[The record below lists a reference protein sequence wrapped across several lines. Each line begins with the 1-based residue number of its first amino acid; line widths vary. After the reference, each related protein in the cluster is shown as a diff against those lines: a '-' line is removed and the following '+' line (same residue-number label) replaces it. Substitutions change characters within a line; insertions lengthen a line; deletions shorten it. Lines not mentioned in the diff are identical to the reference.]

1 MAAGSPLDVGVSVTF
16 WHDESRP
23 LLLDA
28 RRGGSAWRA
37 SRRGCRSGGA
47 VARPW
52 VTLRIL
58 CGLKEIRAQRFV
70 RNDKNVTPGIAAIGA
85 PTFDHRVEV
94 RVHRGFYRWVILSNR
109 GGSREHILLQGGGL
123 PSRAHCTTP
132 RFRAQAPSPQAGAG
146 VLSHLWNSGPARAA
160 ATEIWP
166 ALLDVASMGG
176 PTVRQARRDPV
187 TCRWRGPDRL
197 SPQAGPGGVRA
208 VLVVLSDGASG
219 RDRPWSSRACG
230 AGRTGR
236 PWSRPGPDVA
246 SCRRCS
252 AARCSPVTHG
262 R

>member
-1 MAAGSPLDVGVSVTF
+1 MTKAALS
-16 WHDESRP
+16 
-23 LLLDA
+23 LDA
-28 RRGGSAWRA
+28 KRGGSAWWV

-58 CGLKEIRAQRFV
+58 CGLGEIRAQRFV

-85 PTFDHRVEV
+85 PIFDHRVEV
-94 RVHRGFYRWVILSNR
+94 RGHRGFYRWVILSNR
-109 GGSREHILLQGGGL
+109 GGSREHIFLQGGGL

-160 ATEIWP
+160 ATE
-166 ALLDVASMGG
+166 
-176 PTVRQARRDPV
+176 T
-187 TCRWRGPDRL
+187 
-197 SPQAGPGGVRA
+197 GPGVAMRCVNGRSPRPPSASGPRHREMAGSRPVLIYRQPELRPYRVGA
-208 VLVVLSDGASG
+208 VLVVLSDGASD
-219 RDRPWSSRACG
+219 RDRPWSSRSCG

-236 PWSRPGPDVA
+236 SWSRPTPDVA
-246 SCRRCS
+246 SCRWCS
-252 AARCSPVTHG
+252 AARCSPVSRG